1 MLATDSGLDWPDST
15 LLPPQIQRTA
25 DPVGET
31 GVKALMIAVL
41 EDAITCLGTTCR
53 TTGVHARLHAVAAA
67 RWIRSRERSW
77 PFAFE
82 SICDVLGIDG
92 ERLRR
97 HLLWAYANGVQPAAL
112 PHVSARRM
120 EANVRKIVVARR
132 RRRRR
137 RTAANAEAATA

>member
-1 MLATDSGLDWPDST
+1 MLATDSGLDWPDGT
-15 LLPPQIQRTA
+15 LLPSQVQRCL
-25 DPVGET
+25 DPVGEN

-41 EDAITCLGTTCR
+41 EDAIACLGTTCR
-53 TTGVHARLHAVAAA
+53 TTGVHARMHAVAAA
-67 RWIRSRERSW
+67 RWIRSREKSW

-82 SICDVLGIDG
+82 SICDVLGLDC

-97 HLLWAYANGVQPAAL
+97 HLLWAYANRVHPAAM

-137 RTAANAEAATA
+137 QPVAATA